1 MSKLLQKIE
10 NDLKKALK
18 EKNQIKFSLLRMLI
32 SDIHNEEIAKKK
44 KGELTDEEVQEVIQ
58 RSVKRHRDSIE
69 AFLKGGR
76 EDLVKKEKEEM
87 EILIRYLPK
96 QLTKEEIEK
105 IVKEAIKK
113 VKAVSM
119 ADLGK
124 VMGIVMSQVKGKA
137 EGKMVN
143 QLVKEELG
151 KLVRN

>member
-143 QLVKEELG
+143 EIVKKQLSK
-151 KLVRN
+151 